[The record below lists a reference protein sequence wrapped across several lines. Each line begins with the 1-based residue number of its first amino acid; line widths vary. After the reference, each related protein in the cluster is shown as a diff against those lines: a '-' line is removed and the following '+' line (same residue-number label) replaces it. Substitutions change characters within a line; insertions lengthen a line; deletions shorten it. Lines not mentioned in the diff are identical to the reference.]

1 MLINWFTV
9 LAQIV
14 NFLILVYLLK
24 RFLYGPILR
33 AMQEREKKIARRLQD
48 AEDMELEAGRRSE
61 ALEDEKQK
69 LIDEKDEILR
79 DAKEQVKAWRD
90 SRVEQVRE
98 EIGRLR
104 QAWID
109 SVENDKQ
116 KFLQQLKQNV
126 ICQTLM
132 ISRKTLAD
140 LAGEDIER
148 LAVRRFIE
156 KIRKKAQEAQDLSAI
171 SGKILIRSGF
181 EMDPALKEELAG
193 VLESV
198 FPAADGFEFAVS
210 DGVGFGI
217 ELIAADWKLT
227 WNLSVYLEGMEEEI
241 LHSLAVACG
250 GKP

>member
-24 RFLYGPILR
+24 RFLYGPIIR

-48 AEDMELEAGRRSE
+48 AEDRELEADQRSA
-61 ALEDEKQK
+61 ALEDEKEK
-69 LIDEKDEILR
+69 LLNEKEEILR

-90 SRVEQVRE
+90 SRVEQLRE
-98 EIGRLR
+98 EIDRLR

-116 KFLQQLKQNV
+116 KFLQQLKQKV
-126 ICQTLM
+126 VCQTLM
-132 ISRKTLAD
+132 ISRKTLVD

-148 LAVRRFIE
+148 LAVRRFAE
-156 KIRKKAQEAQDLSAI
+156 KLQTKPRDKANLSAV

-181 EMDPALKEELAG
+181 EMDSALKDELAG

-198 FPAADGFEFAVS
+198 FPAAGGLEFIVS
-210 DGVGFGI
+210 DGIGFGI
-217 ELIAADWKLT
+217 ELVAGDWKLT

-241 LHSLAVACG
+241 HRSLAVACG

>member
-24 RFLYGPILR
+24 RFLYGPIIR
-33 AMQEREKKIARRLQD
+33 AMQEREKKIARRLQN
-48 AEDMELEAGRRSE
+48 AEDRELEADQRAA

-69 LIDEKDEILR
+69 LLDEKEEILR

-90 SRVEQVRE
+90 TRVEQIRE
-98 EIGRLR
+98 EIERLR

-116 KFLQQLKQNV
+116 KFLQQLKQKV
-126 ICQTLM
+126 VCQTLM

-148 LAVRRFIE
+148 QAVRRFIK
-156 KIRKKAQEAQDLSAI
+156 KIRKKAREAQDLSAI
-171 SGKILIRSGF
+171 SGKIPIRTGF
-181 EMDPALKEELAG
+181 EMDDALKDELAG

-198 FPAADGFEFAVS
+198 FPAADGFEFVVS
-210 DGVGFGI
+210 EGIGFGI
-217 ELIAADWKLT
+217 ELVAGDWKLT

-241 LHSLAVACG
+241 HRSLAVACG